1 MITIDHI
8 GVTDHEIEDAHEID
22 MWIESD
28 LQTIDVDGVGNGN
41 GTFVIGEMIPERGI
55 EDAAR
60 TLLTHT
66 RALEVM
72 KIEIRSHEPAVLK
85 PLTFVQSILL
95 SVGVLLIVSNSL
107 RSPLSLLVKQM
118 RKRRRN
124 A

>member
-8 GVTDHEIEDAHEID
+8 GVTDHETEDAREID

-28 LQTIDVDGVGNGN
+28 LQTDDVDGVGS

-66 RALEVM
+66 RAIEVM
-72 KIEIRSHEPAVLK
+72 KIEIGPEALK
-85 PLTFVQSILL
+85 LATFVYSI
-95 SVGVLLIVSNSL
+95 VLPMDVPLIVPNSL
-107 RSPLSLLVKQM
+107 RSPLSLLLKQV
-118 RKRRRN
+118 RK
-124 A
+124 